1 MVDLHVHST
10 RSDGTYTPSQ
20 LVDYA
25 RKKGLTAFALTDHD
39 SVDGLDEA
47 IGYAAQL
54 RQHFTEM
61 TALDT
66 QAHEASQ
73 IDQTTHLKK
82 NALVPASLVPEVIPG
97 VELSSEYQEK
107 DVHIVGLYIDYHNAR
122 FQEYLCH
129 FVASRNARNHKMCTL
144 LQKAGMDISYEKLQE
159 AFPHS
164 VITRAHYAKY
174 MLEHGYIKSMTEAF
188 DRYVGDHCPYY
199 VPREKV
205 TPAQAVALILEAG
218 GIPILAHPILY
229 HMSDARLDALVSE
242 LTEAG
247 LMGIEALY
255 STYHAC
261 DERQIRCLAKKYDL
275 LISGGSDFHGD
286 NKPGLDLGTGYGGLC
301 VPEKVLEKIRQAH
314 DKVVDSSQRYPC
326 E

>member
-10 RSDGTYTPSQ
+10 RSDGTYTPTQ

-25 RKKGLTAFALTDHD
+25 REKGLTAFALTDHD
-39 SVDGLDEA
+39 TVDGLEEA
-47 IGYAAQL
+47 IRYAALL
-54 RQHFTEM
+54 RQQATEI
-61 TALDT
+61 AAPDPLSLKAARLD
-66 QAHEASQ
+66 QAAGLIKSG
-73 IDQTTHLKK
+73 IS
-82 NALVPASLVPEVIPG
+82 PAPPVPEVIPG
-97 VELSSEYQEK
+97 IELSSEYQGG
-107 DVHIVGLYIDYHNAR
+107 DVHIVGLYIDYRNVR
-122 FQEYLCH
+122 FQEYLRR
-129 FVASRNARNHKMCTL
+129 FVASREDRNHKMCAL
-144 LQKAGMDISYEKLQE
+144 LQKAGIAISYEKLLE
-159 AFPHS
+159 TFPNS

-174 MLEHGYIKSMTEAF
+174 MLEHGYIKSMAEAF
-188 DRYVGDHCPYY
+188 DRYVGDHCPCY

-229 HMSDARLDALVSE
+229 HMSDVRLDTLVGE
-242 LTEAG
+242 LKEAG

-261 DERQIRCLAKKYDL
+261 EERQIRSLAKKYDL

-286 NKPGLDLGTGYGGLC
+286 NKPGLDLGTGYGRLY
-301 VPEKVLEKIRQAH
+301 VPDEVLKSIRQAH
-314 DKVVDSSQRYPC
+314 DAAMASWQRGSC